1 MRLLE
6 LHLAHFGKFHDKT
19 IRLQPGV
26 NVIEGRNE
34 AGKSTIHTFICAMLF
49 GLDNG
54 AGKQAVYDRY
64 LPWEN
69 KGGYG
74 GALRFE
80 EAGHVYFLERS
91 FLKNSPSIS
100 LRDETLGEELKP
112 AKDALKRLLG
122 GITESGYR
130 NTVSI
135 GQMQGATDEGLS
147 AQLKSSIASLGMAK
161 NMEINLQAA
170 TEGLMRKRKSL
181 EKELISSAEDERKK
195 LLASVYQI
203 SQELTEKQEAAAEL
217 EERVALGRAREYE
230 EFSAK
235 QEEQEQLRQQLEDA
249 GQEYNRLLHERDR
262 WQKEKDNA
270 GGQLGKQLVRLS
282 DTELDSGITPAFMK
296 SPAPGLLAAGIFVL
310 LFAQLCFMSYIQL
323 LSGREELFSYSLYF
337 GIASTAL
344 GAAALV
350 LAFILHKRHK
360 KHMNYFRLVVDK
372 HIRLKEASAALTS
385 IESRRRELLAQLSEE
400 SSGDYYQLH
409 TQNEELE
416 KEVMRLEWEQEQTIG
431 RLNAV
436 KKQLAIADE
445 QCRKNEAC
453 RQEIQAVR
461 LALEKLFAAADE
473 IQDTF
478 GDEMNEKA
486 SEYLSEV
493 TDGAY
498 TQLSFAGEQKI
509 ILKAQ
514 KREVSLE
521 CVSRGTIE
529 QVYLCIRLAAA
540 ECLSP
545 KVCMP
550 LLLDDTFAF
559 YDDARTKKA
568 IRLLKGS
575 GHQVLIMTCQGRE
588 RKLMNEKA

>member
-6 LHLAHFGKFHDKT
+6 LHLTHFGKFHDKT
-19 IRLQPGV
+19 IQLQPGI

-49 GLDNG
+49 GLNG
-54 AGKQAVYDRY
+54 GKGKQSIYERY

-80 EAGHVYFLERS
+80 EAGHVYVLERS
-91 FLKNSPSIS
+91 FLKNNPSIS
-100 LRDETLGEELKP
+100 LRDETLGKELKP
-112 AKDALKRLLG
+112 AKEALKRLLG
-122 GITESGYR
+122 GLTESGYR

-135 GQMQGATDEGLS
+135 GQMEGATDEGLS
-147 AQLKSSIASLGMAK
+147 AELKNSIASLGMAK
-161 NMEINLQAA
+161 NMEINLHAA

-181 EKELISSAEDERKK
+181 EKELISDAEEERKK

-203 SQELTEKQEAAAEL
+203 SQELTEKQEEAAEL
-217 EERVALGRAREYE
+217 EEKAAAGRAREYE

-235 QEEQEQLRQQLEDA
+235 QEEREALKQQMEDIN
-249 GQEYNRLLHERDR
+249 QEYSRLLHEKER

-270 GGQLGKQLVRLS
+270 RGQLGKQFSRLK
-282 DTELDSGITPAFMK
+282 DTDLDSGMMPSFMR
-296 SPAPGLLAAGIFVL
+296 SPATRLLAAGILIL
-310 LFAQLCFMSYIQL
+310 LLAQLCFMSYIRF
-323 LSGREELFSYSLYF
+323 LSGEKELFSYSLYL
-337 GIASTAL
+337 GI
-344 GAAALV
+344 GAAVLGLLALV
-350 LAFILHKRHK
+350 MAFVFHKRHK
-360 KHMNYFRLVVDK
+360 KHMNYYRLVVDK
-372 HIRLKEASAALTS
+372 HMRLKEASTALAS
-385 IESRRRELLAQLSEE
+385 IESRRAALLAQLSEE
-400 SSGDYYQLH
+400 SGGDYYQLH
-409 TQNEELE
+409 TSNEELE
-416 KEVMRLEWEQEQTIG
+416 KEIMRLEWEQEQTIG
-431 RLNAV
+431 RLNDA

-445 QCRKNEAC
+445 QCRRNETC

-461 LALEKLFAAADE
+461 LALENLFIAADE

-486 SEYLSEV
+486 SKYLSEV
-493 TDGAY
+493 TEGAY
-498 TQLSFAGEQKI
+498 MQIRFEGEQKI
-509 ILKAQ
+509 TLKSQ
-514 KREVSLE
+514 RREVPLE
-521 CVSRGTIE
+521 RVSRGTIE

-545 KVCMP
+545 NVCMP

-568 IRLLKGS
+568 MELLKNS

-588 RKLMNEKA
+588 KRLLNEK